1 MSFKLVSFVVF
12 CILAVSHYCN
22 GHTYHSG
29 ECPSVEPMSGFD
41 MKQVRLCFSIHHFL
55 LEMSFNKFT

>member
-12 CILAVSHYCN
+12 CILAVSNYCN

-41 MKQVRLCFSIHHFL
+41 INQVRFGFQFIYLY
-55 LEMSFNKFT
+55 